1 MATAVNQYY
10 WRKKNMN
17 KLSLKQKNWLL
28 SSHIAFGSLWTG
40 TVLSMALVALRN
52 RNTLNDEALYAL
64 NSIINVLDD
73 FVVIPSAIGSVLTAT
88 LLCWVTN
95 YGFVKFYWVIVKWIL
110 TIALI
115 IFGTFW
121 LYPWSEAA
129 TSISDTQGLRA
140 FENQLYMFDTKGVL
154 IGCIVQVLFLF
165 IVIGISVL
173 KPWGRRSLNNID
185 QDKAVSTGR

>member
-1 MATAVNQYY
+1 
-10 WRKKNMN
+10 MN

-28 SSHIAFGSLWTG
+28 SSHVAFGALWTG

-52 RNTLNDEALYAL
+52 RNTLDDEALYAL

-121 LYPWSEAA
+121 LYPWSETA

-165 IVIGISVL
+165 VIIGISVL
-173 KPWGRRSLNNID
+173 KPWGRRSLNNLG
-185 QDKAVSTGR
+185 QDKAASTSR

>member
-1 MATAVNQYY
+1 
-10 WRKKNMN
+10 MN

-121 LYPWSEAA
+121 LYP
-129 TSISDTQGLRA
+129 
-140 FENQLYMFDTKGVL
+140 
-154 IGCIVQVLFLF
+154 
-165 IVIGISVL
+165 
-173 KPWGRRSLNNID
+173 
-185 QDKAVSTGR
+185 